1 MQESNSQE
9 SINLSVIFNLRHL
22 QDSYFTENFFVTD
35 LSHSSGLVKEIFDS
49 DQVYQK
55 KLEADAKVCRSHQE
69 GKKKVYSK

>member
-1 MQESNSQE
+1 MLYL
-9 SINLSVIFNLRHL
+9 ILRHL

-55 KLEADAKVCRSHQE
+55 KLEADAKVCRSRQE
-69 GKKKVYSK
+69 EKKKVYSK